1 MKHFVIASFF
11 SILNLNTIFAF
22 DSIVS
27 LLDFEKKPSIDY
39 YINFFR
45 ENDFHVSNDT
55 MLLSGEPSYR
65 KEFSIHPTGGPKF
78 NLTLRYSPI
87 SRHICNADIFVVE
100 YNNESFVSELTKFYT
115 DIINKYGL
123 PDSAYFKPDDSS
135 YISSDK
141 NDYFSV
147 NLIGGNDTVKIK
159 QFIEQA
165 KPFEIIWAKNHF
177 YIYLGVSRYFTDFF
191 CSITDKEAE
200 KNYFKELENIEDEK
214 SAKEKKENI
223 ITAFLLIIF
232 GIFLFLV
239 TKKGYNNIK
248 KKKEERLAKQKAERR
263 TKQKA
268 EYEKRVKK
276 QKEIDI
282 KHEEYKK
289 QLVDKFGPITRI
301 ISNNLYNDD
310 FIMNYD
316 EIFVFEK
323 PKKIIF
329 GKKECDFADILSCS
343 MYDENHKD
351 IPPTQVTRTNTGS
364 MLGRAAVGGLT
375 LGVAGAVVGAMTAK
389 TESTSSVDSSYIS
402 SYVVKIGMK
411 SIEKPTM
418 ILKYGSDKTK
428 AEEVYALVQ
437 AIIAMK

>member
-1 MKHFVIASFF
+1 MKHLFFVTILV
-11 SILNLNTIFAF
+11 ILNAKATFAY
-22 DSIVS
+22 DSPIS
-27 LLDFEKKPSIDY
+27 SIDFENRPSIDY
-39 YINFFR
+39 YSKLFVDKDFFA
-45 ENDFHVSNDT
+45 FNDT
-55 MLLSGEPSYR
+55 MRYDGV
-65 KEFSIHPTGGPKF
+65 PKYSRTF
-78 NLTLRYSPI
+78 HQNGRSEYNVTLHYTPL
-87 SRHICNADIFVVE
+87 SRHIYDASIKVSVNKE
-100 YNNESFVSELTKFYT
+100 PFVSELMKFYT

-123 PDSAYFKPDDSS
+123 PDSAYFRPEDS
-135 YISSDK
+135 YYMASDK
-141 NDYFSV
+141 NEYFPV
-147 NLIGGNDTVKIK
+147 NLIGGNDTTKIK

-165 KPFEIIWAKNHF
+165 KPFGAIWAKERF
-177 YIYLGVSRYFTDFF
+177 YINLEVREKYDIRYFTDFF

-200 KNYFKELENIEDEK
+200 KVYSEELEDIENDK
-214 SAKEKKENI
+214 SAKERKENMKKAI
-223 ITAFLLIIF
+223 LLIIF
-232 GIFLFLV
+232 GIIVFIV
-239 TKKGYNNIK
+239 AKKGYKNIK
-248 KKKEERLAKQKAERR
+248 KEEAEKKAKQKAEDERR
-263 TKQKA
+263 A
-268 EYEKRVKK
+268 KK

-282 KHEEYKK
+282 RHEVYKK
-289 QLVDKFGPITRI
+289 LLIDKYGPITRI

-329 GKKECDFADILSCS
+329 GEKECDFTDILSCS

-389 TESTSSVDSSYIS
+389 TESTSNEDTSYIS
-402 SYVVKIGMK
+402 SYVVKIGIK

-418 ILKYGSDKTK
+418 ILKYGSDKSK
-428 AEEVYALVQ
+428 AEEVYALMQ